1 MRTYKD
7 QLTSKTRG
15 ARALLGLRNKS
26 QAGQSLVEFSLMAIV
41 LIILL
46 MGVMDLGRAYFTY
59 LALKDAAAE
68 GAYYGQ
74 GHPGWIDGSLSGTSD
89 DDPNNIDYRVRNS
102 APKGGLVDWD
112 DPDVTVTIDVPNPAP
127 GELLTVTV
135 SAPYKLVT
143 PFVGGQTLTLNARA
157 ISVIVSPP

>member
-1 MRTYKD
+1 MRTYRN
-7 QLTSKTRG
+7 QLTSKNRG
-15 ARALLGLRNKS
+15 ARALLGLKHKS
-26 QAGQSLVEFSLMAIV
+26 QAGQSLVEFSLMAIA

-74 GHPGWIDGSLSGTSD
+74 GHPAWLDSGD
-89 DDPNNIDYRVRNS
+89 NANPNNIDYRVRNS
-102 APKGGLVDWD
+102 APQGGLVDWD
-112 DPDVTVTIDVPNPAP
+112 DPDVTVVIDVPDPTP
-127 GELLTVTV
+127 GKTLTVTV
-135 SAPYKLVT
+135 SSPYKLVT
-143 PFVGGQTLTLNARA
+143 PFIGGQTLTLNARA

>member
-1 MRTYKD
+1 MRTYSN

-15 ARALLGLRNKS
+15 ARWHFGLKHKS

-74 GHPGWIDGSLSGTSD
+74 GHPGWLDSGDNS
-89 DDPNNIDYRVRNS
+89 DPNNIEYRVRNS
-102 APKGGLVDWD
+102 APQGGLVNWD
-112 DPDVTVTIDVPNPAP
+112 DPDVTVVIEVPNPTP
-127 GELLTVTV
+127 GKTLTVTV
-135 SAPYKLVT
+135 SAPYQLIT